1 MKAYQ
6 IGAQQGLE
14 SLRLVERP
22 DPEPAAGFAV
32 LRVKAVGLNHR
43 DLKIVSGEYGARR
56 SEDRIPV
63 SEGIGEVA
71 ALGEGVSGFA
81 IGDRVVCPHFVT
93 WIKGPFAPS
102 VFGYDIGVS
111 HDGWLAEYVA
121 VPAAALV
128 KVPDS
133 LSDRQA
139 APLAAAALTAWNAI
153 VEIGRVTAGSSVLAL
168 GTGGVSIFALQ
179 IAKMHGA
186 RVCIT
191 SSSDEK
197 LAVARKLGADVTI
210 NYRTTPDWAAVAF
223 EALGGGADIVVETG
237 GQATLSQSI
246 AAAAANGRIAI
257 IGALAGTAGQGLPNF
272 GTIIG
277 KNLHIC
283 GIAEGSRAMLDAL
296 VKAAAAN
303 NLVPVIDK
311 VFPFDRAAEA
321 YAYLQAGDHLGKV
334 MIEF

>member
-22 DPEPAAGFAV
+22 APEPAAGFV
-32 LRVKAVGLNHR
+32 VIRVKAVGLNHR
-43 DLKIVSGEYGARR
+43 DLEIVSGEYGARR
-56 SEDRIPV
+56 PEDRIPV

-81 IGDRVVCPHFVT
+81 LGDRVVCPHFVT

-153 VEIGRVTAGSSVLAL
+153 VEIGKVTAGSSVLAL

-197 LAVARKLGADVTI
+197 LAIARAIGADVTI
-210 NYRTTPDWAAVAF
+210 NYRTTPDWAPAAF

-237 GQATLSQSI
+237 GQATLSRSI

-257 IGALAGTAGQGLPNF
+257 IGALAGAAGEGLPNF

-296 VKAAAAN
+296 VKAAVAN
-303 NLVPVIDK
+303 NLVPVVDK
-311 VFPFDRAAEA
+311 VFSFDRAAEA
-321 YAYLQAGDHLGKV
+321 YAYLQTGDHLGKV